1 MEATNE
7 SSFSMTC
14 MGMVD
19 GLVVVDVVTDV
30 MEMVVEVAVEAMGV
44 GRSSELVTWVDS

>member
-1 MEATNE
+1 MEAINE
-7 SSFSMTC
+7 SIFSMNC

-30 MEMVVEVAVEAMGV
+30 MEMVVEVAVEAMGG
-44 GRSSELVTWVDS
+44 GRSSEPATWVDS